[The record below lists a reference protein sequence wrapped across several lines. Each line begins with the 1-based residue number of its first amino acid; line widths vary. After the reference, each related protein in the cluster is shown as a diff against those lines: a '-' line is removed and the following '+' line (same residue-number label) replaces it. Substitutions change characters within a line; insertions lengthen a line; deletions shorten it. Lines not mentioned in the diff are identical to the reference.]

1 LIPTAA
7 ATGGPNK
14 PEEIT
19 MRNKIILAGLIA
31 TLTAAPAFA
40 EGSSKEEGM
49 GVGAG
54 AVIGGFAGGPIG
66 IILGAAFGAKLG
78 DAMHQ
83 RDTEVDRLSTSLQGS
98 RQRVNE
104 LERDIDALGGD
115 LERMQAESRP
125 ELLSLLQAGIEMDLL
140 FRTDEHVLADST
152 GSRLQQLAASVAT
165 MPDVFVQLD
174 GFADERGNADYN
186 QKLSVRRAQH
196 VMHVLLANGIPANRI
211 SVKGHGES
219 PAADDNADSFA
230 FERKVSLTLY
240 IENSP
245 SFASNPK

>member
-1 LIPTAA
+1 
-7 ATGGPNK
+7 
-14 PEEIT
+14 

-31 TLTAAPAFA
+31 TLTAAPTFA
-40 EGSSKEEGM
+40 GSTSKEEGM

-54 AVIGGFAGGPIG
+54 AVIGGFAGGPVG

-83 RDTEVDRLSTSLQGS
+83 RDTEVERLSASLQGS
-98 RQRVNE
+98 QHRVQK

-140 FRTDEHVLADST
+140 FRTDEHVLSATT
-152 GSRLQQLAASVAT
+152 GSRLQQLAASLAT
-165 MPDVFVQLD
+165 MPDVFIRLD
-174 GFADERGNADYN
+174 GFADERGDAEYN
-186 QKLSVRRAQH
+186 QKLSARRAEH
-196 VMHVLLANGIPANRI
+196 VRYVLLANGFPAARI
-211 SVKGHGES
+211 NVKAHGES
-219 PAADDNADSFA
+219 PAADDNVDSFA

-240 IENSP
+240 IEDSP
-245 SFASNPK
+245 SFASNPQ

>member
-1 LIPTAA
+1 
-7 ATGGPNK
+7 
-14 PEEIT
+14 
-19 MRNKIILAGLIA
+19 MRSKIILAGLIA

-40 EGSSKEEGM
+40 ESTSRDEGI

-54 AVIGGFAGGPIG
+54 AVIGGFAGGPVG

-98 RQRVNE
+98 QQRVNE

-125 ELLSLLQAGIEMDLL
+125 ELLSLLQAGIEMELL

-152 GSRLQQLAASVAT
+152 GSRLQQLAASLAT

-174 GFADERGNADYN
+174 GFADERGDAAYN
-186 QKLSVRRAQH
+186 QKLSARRAEH
-196 VMHVLLANGIPANRI
+196 VMHVLLANGFPAARI
-211 SVKGHGES
+211 SVKAHGES

-240 IENSP
+240 IKESQ

>member
-219 PAADDNADSFA
+219 PAADDNVDSFA

>member
-1 LIPTAA
+1 
-7 ATGGPNK
+7 
-14 PEEIT
+14 
-19 MRNKIILAGLIA
+19 MRSKIILAGLIA

-40 EGSSKEEGM
+40 ESTSRDEGI

-54 AVIGGFAGGPIG
+54 AVIGGFAGGPVG

-98 RQRVNE
+98 QQRVNE

-125 ELLSLLQAGIEMDLL
+125 ELLSLLQAGIEMELL

-152 GSRLQQLAASVAT
+152 GSRLQQLAACLAT

-174 GFADERGNADYN
+174 GFADERGDAAYN
-186 QKLSVRRAQH
+186 QKLSARRAEH
-196 VMHVLLANGIPANRI
+196 VMHVLLANGFPAARI
-211 SVKGHGES
+211 SVKAHGES
-219 PAADDNADSFA
+219 PAADDNVDSFA

-240 IENSP
+240 IEDSP